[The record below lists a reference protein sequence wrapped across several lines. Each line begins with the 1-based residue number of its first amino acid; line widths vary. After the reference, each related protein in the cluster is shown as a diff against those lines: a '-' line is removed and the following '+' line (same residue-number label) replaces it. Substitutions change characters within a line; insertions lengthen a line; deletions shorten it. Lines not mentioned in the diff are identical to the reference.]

1 MHDEAIANYDNALE
15 IAKKLI
21 DMEPTDVTGNLDL
34 SETEAAM
41 GDALKAQGKLQ
52 LALKAYQAE
61 AVAAKSAIKIDA
73 NDKYAPRDLVQAG
86 SNIGAVAYDF
96 ILAREFAKALDAA
109 DIANSF
115 APGEVWIHARRAHAL
130 MFLAYRRGAE
140 YLHYISRP
148 KE

>member
-1 MHDEAIANYDNALE
+1 
-15 IAKKLI
+15 
-21 DMEPTDVTGNLDL
+21 
-34 SETEAAM
+34 M

-130 MFLAYRRGAE
+130 MFLGRTAEARNIYIIFRGQKSNGDKSWEADVLSDFADLRKHRLSHPLMDE
-140 YLHYISRP
+140 IKKLFRAP
-148 KE
+148 K